1 MIREYVE
8 RRKANPCITYAV
20 MQWKLRFNTVSK
32 RYKKQFLELLV
43 SVKVNI
49 QYLLRIET
57 YHWLCY
63 KQMGVS
69 CAEC

>member
-1 MIREYVE
+1 
-8 RRKANPCITYAV
+8 
-20 MQWKLRFNTVSK
+20 MQLCSGNLGLTQCQKDI
-32 RYKKQFLELLV
+32 KKQFLELLV